1 MKNIQIE
8 IAEKYQEFFN
18 FMNKEH
24 NLILTK
30 EQMDEIV
37 YESDKL
43 VKNFGC
49 EYEHHTKELKDIGEC
64 RCCGLRDGY

>member
-1 MKNIQIE
+1 MKDIQIE

-49 EYEHHTKELKDIGEC
+49 EYEHHTK
-64 RCCGLRDGY
+64 